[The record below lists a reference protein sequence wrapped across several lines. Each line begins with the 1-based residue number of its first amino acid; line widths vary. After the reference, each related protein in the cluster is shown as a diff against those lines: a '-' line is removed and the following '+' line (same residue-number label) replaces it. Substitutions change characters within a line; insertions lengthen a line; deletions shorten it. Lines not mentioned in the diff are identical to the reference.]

1 MTKGKSLL
9 FPSHTNI
16 TVTNLNFNYFTTIA
30 KQVLTTYKYL
40 PLAPMLAQG
49 DH

>member
-1 MTKGKSLL
+1 MIDQKENHYCSQVILVL
-9 FPSHTNI
+9 
-16 TVTNLNFNYFTTIA
+16 TNLNFNYFTTIA

>member
-1 MTKGKSLL
+1 MINVKNNQ
-9 FPSHTNI
+9 TNDKRKI
-16 TVTNLNFNYFTTIA
+16 TIVPMNFNYFTTIA